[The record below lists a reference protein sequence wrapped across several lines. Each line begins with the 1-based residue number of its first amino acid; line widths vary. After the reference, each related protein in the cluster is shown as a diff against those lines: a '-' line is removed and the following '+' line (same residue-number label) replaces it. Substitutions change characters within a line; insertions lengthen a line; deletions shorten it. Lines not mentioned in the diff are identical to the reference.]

1 MQYGN
6 PEHQKPRIHPLL
18 PSILLAGAFVALL
31 CIFFNPQW
39 ETNDDVA
46 MSMVAHGY
54 GIADYG
60 SPRLVFSNVLW
71 GLIVRSLPSVDG
83 LLGYSIATLLS
94 LTLAAAATLYFLL
107 RAGAGYVVALLVLVM
122 IFARPVLFPQFT
134 ITAGLL
140 AASAVLG
147 AHAFGRSGSLIEL
160 IAACCLGFLAYLIR
174 APEFA
179 LVFGLGLLLL
189 PWRKLVRSRTAWCA
203 ALGFALCIAAAT
215 AIDIWAYSG
224 PEWLEF
230 WQRNLARAPFTD
242 FGAVNRVLQHPDVMQ
257 RLGFSENDIRLVG
270 SFFFVDPRLTDPNS
284 LKTLLGEIPAQFAT
298 KTSFVSGYMSVPAIF
313 GPRLVPLALAS
324 FFLVVLS
331 AKLNRILAWV
341 ICLLIMFALGAVG
354 RPDTPRVYIPLF
366 SLLITFC
373 CATEFL
379 QSHWRY
385 AATIC
390 TLLAGGLLNT
400 GYLSGEAAESGTLL
414 KQAGPGKFISRQS
427 TVVWGADL
435 PFQYIFPV
443 LMRKTDLHDTRI
455 YGLGVLTLAPFSVP
469 TADERA
475 GNGMLARLRSE
486 AGIPLV
492 ADGHDQSL
500 LNTYCIEHYG
510 SPLRLTPLT
519 KTELWTVMN
528 ASCAPAEKRGELRPG
543 SDHG

>member
-31 CIFFNPQW
+31 CIFFNPRW

-60 SPRLVFSNVLW
+60 SSRLVFSNVLW
-71 GLIVRSLPSVDG
+71 GFIVRGLPPVG
-83 LLGYSIATLLS
+83 GWLGYSIATLLS

-140 AASAVLG
+140 TASAVLG
-147 AHAFGRSGSLIEL
+147 VYAFGRGGSLLEL

-179 LVFGLGLLLL
+179 LVFGVGLLLL
-189 PWRKLVRSRTAWCA
+189 PWPTLVRSRTAWWA
-203 ALGFALCIAAAT
+203 ALGLALCIAGAT

-224 PEWLEF
+224 PEWQEF
-230 WQRNLARAPFTD
+230 WQLNLARAPFTD

-257 RLGFSENDIRLVG
+257 RLGFSENDIQLIG
-270 SFFFVDPRLTDPNS
+270 NFFFVDRRLSDPES
-284 LKTLLGEIPAQFAT
+284 LKTLLGETPAQLAT
-298 KTSFVSGYMSVPAIF
+298 KASFTSGYKSVPAIF

-331 AKLNRILAWV
+331 ARLNRILAWV
-341 ICLLIMFALGAVG
+341 MCLLIIFALGAAG

-373 CATEFL
+373 CAKGYL
-379 QSHWRY
+379 QSRWRY
-385 AATIC
+385 ALTIC
-390 TLLAGGLLNT
+390 ILLAGGLLNT
-400 GYLSGEAAESGTLL
+400 GYLSEEAAESDALL
-414 KQAGPGKFISRQS
+414 KQAGPGKFISPQS

-435 PFQYIFPV
+435 PYQYIFPV
-443 LMRKTDLHDTRI
+443 FVQKTDLHDTRI

-486 AGIPLV
+486 DGIPLI
-492 ADGHDQSL
+492 ADGHDQAL

-510 SPLRLTPLT
+510 SPLRLTPRT

-528 ASCAPAEKRGELRPG
+528 ASCTPAEKRGDLRAG
-543 SDHG
+543 SDRG